1 MCVRGR
7 HPSIKFE
14 FYLEFIYLFEFIF
27 FIFIALDSS
36 FVTSKLIALVQFYT
50 SII

>member
-1 MCVRGR
+1 MSEEGTYQLNLNFIW
-7 HPSIKFE
+7 S
-14 FYLEFIYLFEFIF
+14 LFIYLSLFF